1 MGKVKIVSQEKK
13 TPARKRTRSKKQ
25 KKSNEGALNSIH
37 KNELTKS
44 NASNEIDTFTNIQN
58 SKKKKKHDS
67 RNKLVAKNTEKSSN
81 PIKYSKDG
89 SKIKYKKRNKRQN
102 QDMKPGQTKNDIAK
116 TNASTVKN
124 NKKLQMSA
132 KNSNHFEHNK
142 TKIQNIEKMN
152 KKKMKQISIKTETQ
166 QVESDKTLKLNKY
179 KIKLKRLEK
188 MLAIKPKAEEI
199 IQPLTLRDR
208 MMAQLRAS
216 RFRFINET
224 LYNNESFQ
232 SKQYFKE
239 DPDAFKAYHDG
250 YKQQLEQWPVN
261 PLDVIISSI
270 KKMPTDNVIADF
282 GCGEALLAASVPH
295 KVHSFDFIA
304 INDRVKVCDMAHT
317 PLLMNSVHVVV
328 FCLSLMGSNLS
339 DYIIEANRVLKN
351 NGTLKIVEVESRFED
366 VTNFI
371 KLLTNYGFK
380 NTWKDLS
387 HALFYFMDF
396 KKEEDIIMKKKSL
409 PSIILKPCLYKKR

>member
-1 MGKVKIVSQEKK
+1 MGKVKIISQEKK
-13 TPARKRTRSKKQ
+13 TSTLKRTRSKKQ
-25 KKSNEGALNSIH
+25 RKSNKRPLNSLH
-37 KNELTKS
+37 NSKLRKS
-44 NASNEIDTFTNIQN
+44 NASNEKDTFTNIQN

-67 RNKLVAKNTEKSSN
+67 RNKIVTKNTDKPNN
-81 PIKYSKDG
+81 PIKYSNND
-89 SKIKYKKRNKRQN
+89 SKVKYKKRNKRQN
-102 QDMKPGQTKNDIAK
+102 QDIKSGQTKNNITK
-116 TNASTVKN
+116 TNASAIKN
-124 NKKLQMSA
+124 NKKLQMSI
-132 KNSNHFEHNK
+132 KKSDHFEHNK

-152 KKKMKQISIKTETQ
+152 KKKMKQMSIKTETP
-166 QVESDKTLKLNKY
+166 QVESDKILKLNKY
-179 KIKLKRLEK
+179 KIKLKRLEN
-188 MLAIKPKAEEI
+188 MFAIKPKAEKVT
-199 IQPLTLRDR
+199 QPYTLRDR

-282 GCGEALLAASVPH
+282 GCGEALLAASIPH

-304 INDRVKVCDMAHT
+304 INDRVKACDMAHT

-396 KKEEDIIMKKKSL
+396 KKEEDISMKKKNL
-409 PSIILKPCLYKKR
+409 PSITLKPCLYKKR

>member
-1 MGKVKIVSQEKK
+1 MGKVKIISQEKK
-13 TPARKRTRSKKQ
+13 TPTLKRTRSKKQ
-25 KKSNEGALNSIH
+25 RKSNKRPLNSLH
-37 KNELTKS
+37 KSELRKS

-67 RNKLVAKNTEKSSN
+67 RNKIVTKNTDKPNN
-81 PIKYSKDG
+81 PIKYSNDDN
-89 SKIKYKKRNKRQN
+89 KIKYKKRNKRQN
-102 QDMKPGQTKNDIAK
+102 QDMKSGQTKSNIAK
-116 TNASTVKN
+116 INAAIKN
-124 NKKLQMSA
+124 NKKLQMSI
-132 KNSNHFEHNK
+132 KKSDHFKHNK
-142 TKIQNIEKMN
+142 TKIQNIKKMN
-152 KKKMKQISIKTETQ
+152 KKKMKQMSIKTETQ

-179 KIKLKRLEK
+179 KIKLKRLEN
-188 MLAIKPKAEEI
+188 MFAIKPKAEKI
-199 IQPLTLRDR
+199 TQPYTLRDR

-282 GCGEALLAASVPH
+282 GCGEALLAASIPH

-304 INDRVKVCDMAHT
+304 INDRVKACDMAHT
-317 PLLMNSVHVVV
+317 PLLMNSIHVVV

-396 KKEEDIIMKKKSL
+396 KKEEDISMKKKNL
-409 PSIILKPCLYKKR
+409 PSITLKPCLYKKR